1 MLIVG
6 GTLTITFPYLFG
18 IYDDWL
24 HVATVAGL
32 TVLVSLVLHV
42 VGVLDFPFNS
52 GVRVQPYAFEEV
64 LRMIEGNG

>member
-18 IYDDWL
+18 RNDDWL

-42 VGVLDFPFNS
+42 VGVLDFLFNS